1 MFIPPYNGI
10 MEMIKKQKDDKLN
23 LAIEDYYP
31 LFKNYIHISSNYN
44 KSALSGEKGKEL
56 LPDNFY
62 VNEPT
67 ENKKRK
73 SLKSKE

>member
-1 MFIPPYNGI
+1 
-10 MEMIKKQKDDKLN
+10 MEMVKKQKDDKLN

-31 LFKNYIHISSNYN
+31 LFQNYIHISSNYN
-44 KSALSGEKGKEL
+44 KSALFGEKGNEL
-56 LPDNFY
+56 LPGDFY

-73 SLKSKE
+73 CLKSKE